1 MVIKFEVP
9 CVPVAQPRQR
19 HSVVNGHV
27 RNYIPKTDPVWV
39 FKTALQLAASTVR
52 PETILSGPIR
62 ITLDFIFPRTKS
74 MIWKSKP
81 MIRVPKDTKP
91 DIDNLCKSVF
101 DALNGILFVDD
112 SQIWECHASKYIAS
126 GNEQPRVII
135 TIEEMY

>member
-9 CVPVAQPRQR
+9 CIPVAQPRQR

-52 PETILSGPIR
+52 PETIISGPIR
-62 ITLDFIFPRTKS
+62 IILDFIFPRTKS
-74 MIWKSKP
+74 MIWKNKP
-81 MIRVPKDTKP
+81 MLRVPKDTKP

-112 SQIWECHASKYIAS
+112 SQICECHASKYIAS
-126 GNEQPRVII
+126 GNEQPGVIV
-135 TIEEMY
+135 TIEEM

>member
-9 CVPVAQPRQR
+9 CIPVAQPRQR

-52 PETILSGPIR
+52 PEIILSGPIR
-62 ITLDFIFPRTKS
+62 IILDFIFPRTKS

-81 MIRVPKDTKP
+81 MTRVAKSTKP

-112 SQIWECHASKYIAS
+112 SQICECRASKYIAS

-135 TIEEMY
+135 TIEEM

>member
-9 CVPVAQPRQR
+9 CIPVAQPRQR

-52 PETILSGPIR
+52 PETIISGPIR
-62 ITLDFIFPRTKS
+62 IILDFIFPRTKS
-74 MIWKSKP
+74 MIWKNKP
-81 MIRVPKDTKP
+81 MVRVAKSTKP

-112 SQIWECHASKYIAS
+112 SQICECHASKYMAS

-135 TIEEMY
+135 TIEEM

>member
-9 CVPVAQPRQR
+9 CIPVAQPRQR

-52 PETILSGPIR
+52 PETIISGPIR
-62 ITLDFIFPRTKS
+62 IILDFIFPRTKS
-74 MIWKSKP
+74 MIWKNKP
-81 MIRVPKDTKP
+81 MVRVAKSTKP

-112 SQIWECHASKYIAS
+112 SQICECHASKYIAS

-135 TIEEMY
+135 TIEEM

>member
-9 CVPVAQPRQR
+9 CIPVAQPRQR

-62 ITLDFIFPRTKS
+62 IILDFIFPRTKS
-74 MIWKSKP
+74 MIWKNKP

-101 DALNGILFVDD
+101 DALNGILFIDD
-112 SQIWECHASKYIAS
+112 SQIWSCCASKYFAS
-126 GNEQPRVII
+126 GNEQPGVII
-135 TIEEMY
+135 TIEEM

>member
-9 CVPVAQPRQR
+9 CIPVAQPRQR

-52 PETILSGPIR
+52 PETIISGPIR
-62 ITLDFIFPRTKS
+62 IILDFIFPRTKS
-74 MIWKSKP
+74 MVWKNKP
-81 MIRVPKDTKP
+81 MVRVAKSTKP

-112 SQIWECHASKYIAS
+112 SQICECHASKYIAS

-135 TIEEMY
+135 TIEEM

>member
-39 FKTALQLAASTVR
+39 FKTALGIAASEVR
-52 PETILSGPIR
+52 PKVIISGPISVK
-62 ITLDFIFPRTKS
+62 LEFVFPRTKS
-74 MIWKSKP
+74 MIWKNKP
-81 MIRVPKDTKP
+81 MFRVPKDTKP

-112 SQIWECHASKYIAS
+112 SQICECRASKYIAS

-135 TIEEMY
+135 TIEAM